1 MAEVPAQLLVPAL
14 QAPSR
19 KMMDAA
25 DPRVMRAL
33 AMADAMISHGPAEPS
48 AAEPFIVPMRQRLTT
63 LRPPQPLRFTRLMF
77 HPLDRLIV
85 PAARWQPGQPAIPR
99 QALMPMARHV
109 RLAMGAEATA
119 IDAGIV
125 GRTTADTELIARLGR
140 SLWPAAARALAT
152 TATPKTWK
160 AAKLGEAAYRPLA
173 SIVATLLTEAAALD
187 TLCLET
193 ATGLLPPTAEIVT
206 ALLGR
211 VAKMNPAALS
221 MMITLLL
228 DRLPEA
234 AGLLPQARDGQA
246 AAAIQAAMDK
256 AADLLLGQ
264 LGQLAGGTEARIA
277 AGTLAEAGATASR
290 IATLLTHLE
299 TPTVEPRRRD
309 RLRAVR
315 RRLNAGCKARF
326 VSALQADLLA
336 PLQHTGPPLTPA
348 DITALEA
355 AARGLRVLEN
365 GARLAGSGS
374 TYDLL
379 LGKAAEAIKGNA
391 MRDRLSLTDQVR
403 LVEILSGSD
412 AALALLDRAS

>member
-1 MAEVPAQLLVPAL
+1 LLAPATR
-14 QAPSR
+14 APTR
-19 KMMDAA
+19 KMVDAA
-25 DPRVMRAL
+25 DPRVMRAV
-33 AMADAMISHGPAEPS
+33 AMADAMVSRGPADPLP
-48 AAEPFIVPMRQRLTT
+48 AEPFIVPMRQRLTT
-63 LRPPQPLRFTRLMF
+63 MRPPQPLRFTRLMF

-85 PAARWQPGQPAIPR
+85 PAARWLPGQPAIPR

-125 GRTTADTELIARLGR
+125 GRTTADTELIGRLGR
-140 SLWPAAARALAT
+140 SLWPAAAQALAA
-152 TATPKTWK
+152 TAMPKTWK

-173 SIVATLLTEAAALD
+173 TIVATLLTEAAALD

-193 ATGLLPPTAEIVT
+193 ATGLLPPTAETVA

-211 VAKMNPAALS
+211 VAKMNPDALPL
-221 MMITLLL
+221 MITLLL
-228 DRLPEA
+228 DRLPET
-234 AGLLPQARDGQA
+234 AGLLPQAREGHA

-264 LGQLAGGTEARIA
+264 LGQLAGGIEARIA
-277 AGTLAEAGATASR
+277 TGTLAEAGATVSR

-299 TPTVEPRRRD
+299 TPNAEPHRRD

-315 RRLNAGCKARF
+315 RRLNASCKARF

-336 PLQHTGPPLTPA
+336 PLQHTGPPLTPT

-355 AARGLRVLEN
+355 AARGLRILEA

-374 TYDLL
+374 IYDLL
-379 LGKAAEAIKGNA
+379 LGKAADAIKGNA
-391 MRDRLSLTDQVR
+391 MRDLLTLTDQVR

-412 AALALLDRAS
+412 AALALLDQAS